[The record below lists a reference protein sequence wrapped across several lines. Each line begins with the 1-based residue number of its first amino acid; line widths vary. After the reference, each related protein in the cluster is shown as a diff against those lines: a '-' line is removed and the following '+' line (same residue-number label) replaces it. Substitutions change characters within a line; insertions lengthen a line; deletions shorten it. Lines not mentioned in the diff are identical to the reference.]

1 VIVKFDGRQFAKD
14 MKNMMNYSS
23 GFLEGIQLGKQ
34 QLLHSIGVQTVEV
47 LKSYIDSNARI
58 NPSILHHVYEWNQTG
73 SPDSRLYDI
82 DYTISGMGLSFRSS
96 FKQSDSIQDGSRVPF
111 YDKAKIMENGIPV
124 TIAPKEAQ
132 ALRFEANGDEV
143 FTRSPVRVNNPGGN
157 TQGKYEKTFDSFF
170 SKYFTQAFLRTSGI
184 GAYLEN
190 PVVYKKNLAAGKK
203 TGRSKGVSTGYRW
216 VANAGVAKIGQ

>member
-1 VIVKFDGRQFAKD
+1 MIVKFDGRQFAKD

-47 LKSYIDSNARI
+47 LKSYIDSNAKI
-58 NPSILHHVYEWNQTG
+58 NPSILHHVYEWNKTG

-82 DYTISGMGLSFRSS
+82 EYTISGMGLSFRSS
-96 FKQSDSIQDGSRVPF
+96 FRQSSSIQDGSRVPF

-132 ALRFEANGDEV
+132 ALRFDLNGKEV
-143 FTRSPVRVNNPGGN
+143 FTKSPVRVSNPGGN

-170 SKYFTQAFLRTSGI
+170 NKYFTQAFLRTSGI

-190 PVVYKKNLAAGKK
+190 PVVYKKNLAAGKAS
-203 TGRSKGVSTGYRW
+203 GRSKGVSTGYRW
-216 VANAGVAKIGQ
+216 VANAGVAKIG